1 MAICTIGKINTFDS
15 IWNFIILQW
24 QKNCSFL
31 STFFFP
37 SSLRE
42 RKINDDLQQYDTNPT
57 FSNFFF
63 SKIFF
68 ILIFITCHQ
77 KELER
82 PRFGGSDVLRHFTKS
97 VGLAAKFD
105 SNNWHYAIDEYCNF
119 VIVVKSGFFS
129 EKNHSWCHWI
139 FVKTLEKLP

>member
-1 MAICTIGKINTFDS
+1 MFTICNIWKTTTFDS
-15 IWNFIILQW
+15 RCNFIRLQW
-24 QKNCSFL
+24 QKNHSFFVTL
-31 STFFFP
+31 FFP
-37 SSLRE
+37 SSLRK
-42 RKINDDLQQYDTNPT
+42 RKITNDLQEYDANRTL
-57 FSNFFF
+57 SYFFF
-63 SKIFF
+63 SNIFF

-119 VIVVKSGFFS
+119 IIVVKSGFCS
-129 EKNHSWCHWI
+129 EKTCSWCY
-139 FVKTLEKLP
+139 